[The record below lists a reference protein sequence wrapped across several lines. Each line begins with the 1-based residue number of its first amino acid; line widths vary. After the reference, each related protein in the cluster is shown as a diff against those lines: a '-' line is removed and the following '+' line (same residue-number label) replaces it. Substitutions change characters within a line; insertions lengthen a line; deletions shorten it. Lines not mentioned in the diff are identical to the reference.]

1 MLRTPL
7 TIPRSTFPDPILYEL
22 SESEEVND
30 PLGQAHRLLLRH
42 FDPEYPPLAH
52 PHQRPVPAAARR
64 GPHDLPGRRGSPEP
78 LPVQAEWRHVGGWRG
93 VPKYPGRVV
102 FQCFI

>member
-1 MLRTPL
+1 MLGTPL
-7 TIPRSTFPDPILYEL
+7 AIPRLTFPYPILYEL

-52 PHQRPVPAAARR
+52 PHQRPVPAVPRRRPHYLPRR
-64 GPHDLPGRRGSPEP
+64 G
-78 LPVQAEWRHVGGWRG
+78 
-93 VPKYPGRVV
+93 
-102 FQCFI
+102 